1 MVNVE
6 TDCRSLEP
14 TDGIPSTGNTVSA
27 GNATS
32 DSAEV
37 VISSYFQTFNQ
48 GDFQIT
54 ATLFAAEG
62 RLLPPFAS
70 AIIGRDAITD
80 YLAAEAKGMQALPK
94 EKIWETLPSGELSA
108 TVVGQ
113 VQTSLFS
120 VNVQWNFLLSA
131 QSEILEA
138 KIQLLAALQD
148 LLHLNR

>member
-1 MVNVE
+1 
-6 TDCRSLEP
+6 
-14 TDGIPSTGNTVSA
+14 VSA
-27 GNATS
+27 GNAAS
-32 DSAEV
+32 NSAEV

-54 ATLFAAEG
+54 AALFAAAG

-70 AIIGRDAITD
+70 AIIGRDAIAE
-80 YLAAEAKGMQALPK
+80 YLATEAKGMQALPK
-94 EKIWETLPSGELSA
+94 EKVWETLPSGELSV

-120 VNVQWNFLLSA
+120 VNVQWNFLLSD

-138 KIQLLAALQD
+138 KIQLLAALQE